1 MGVVGG
7 RAQVRDRRG
16 TCRGTCGSC
25 VVKLMVVQAD
35 TEFASIQQH
44 RPWLDRAPTLEDRW
58 IESRIVADEARHGL
72 QACRILR
79 DFGEEGQRFIDELLT
94 KREGE
99 HKLDAFNMKFD
110 RWSDVGAFTCLIDH
124 VGVYQLRAFQ
134 ECSYGPLARAMPLML
149 SEEQLHLN
157 FGASVLRRMVQDGS
171 KSTVRRRRPRPRSRS
186 GTPARSTCSA
196 TRTPRRAGARSNTA
210 SSAGRTTRPG
220 PDSSRRSRD
229 CSPRLA
235 SPYRHPTS
243 TDGSFSG
250 RRSDERVHA
259 GPGRHHVR
267 RGAGPRGSVR
277 PPAGARV
284 VSARGRDIGRA

>member
-1 MGVVGG
+1 MPGSEPTVKPPTAKPLQEGGTIEPVREILWGTSAGVRKYETAEEVPPDM
-7 RAQVRDRRG
+7 RKL
-16 TCRGTCGSC
+16 
-25 VVKLMVVQAD
+25 VVKLLVVQAD

-58 IESRIVADEARHGL
+58 IESRIIADEARHGL

-110 RWSDVGAFTCLIDH
+110 LWSDVGAFTCFVDR

-157 FGASVLRRMVQDGS
+157 FGASVLRRMVQDGPKYSGS
-171 KSTVRRRRPRPRSRS
+171 KEEAQAAVNKWYPRALDMFGHSNSETSRRAIEYGLKRWTNEEARRRFIEEVT
-186 GTPARSTCSA
+186 GLV
-196 TRTPRRAGARSNTA
+196 
-210 SSAGRTTRPG
+210 SSLGLTLP
-220 PDSSRRSRD
+220 PPEFD
-229 CSPRLA
+229 
-235 SPYRHPTS
+235 RH
-243 TDGSFSG
+243 
-250 RRSDERVHA
+250 VL
-259 GPGRHHVR
+259 
-267 RGAGPRGSVR
+267 
-277 PPAGARV
+277 
-284 VSARGRDIGRA
+284 

>member
-1 MGVVGG
+1 MSESPPTPAPVSKTRAGSSSLKDGGTVVP
-7 RAQVRDRRG
+7 VREILW
-16 TCRGTCGSC
+16 GSSAGAHKYETAEELEPDMAKLI
-25 VVKLMVVQAD
+25 VKLMVVQAD

-44 RPWLDRAPTLEDRW
+44 RPWLDSAPTLEDRW

-79 DFGEEGQRFIDELLT
+79 DFGEEGQKYIDELLT

-110 RWSDVGAFTCLIDH
+110 RWSDVGAFTCFVDR

-171 KSTVRRRRPRPRSRS
+171 KYYGSKEEAQAAVNKWYPRALDMF
-186 GTPARSTCSA
+186 GHTGSA
-196 TRTPRRAGARSNTA
+196 TSQRAIQYGLKRWTNEEARARFIEEVSGLTA
-210 SSAGRTTRPG
+210 KIG
-220 PDSSRRSRD
+220 
-229 CSPRLA
+229 L
-235 SPYRHPTS
+235 
-243 TDGSFSG
+243 
-250 RRSDERVHA
+250 EL
-259 GPGRHHVR
+259 
-267 RGAGPRGSVR
+267 
-277 PPAGARV
+277 PPADFDRHV
-284 VSARGRDIGRA
+284 L

>member
-1 MGVVGG
+1 MTDPAAHAPAPPTARTLKDGGTVEPVREILWGTSAGVRKYETAEELPADLGKL
-7 RAQVRDRRG
+7 
-16 TCRGTCGSC
+16 

-79 DFGEEGQRFIDELLT
+79 DFGEEGQRHIDELLT

-99 HKLDAFNMKFD
+99 HKLDAFNMTFD
-110 RWSDVGAFTCLIDH
+110 RWSDVGAFTCFVDR

-157 FGASVLRRMVQDGS
+157 FGASVLRRMVQDGGKYYGS
-171 KSTVRRRRPRPRSRS
+171 REEAQAAVEKWYPRALDMFGHSRS
-186 GTPARSTCSA
+186 DTS
-196 TRTPRRAGARSNTA
+196 RRAIEYGLKRWTNEEARARFIQEVSVLVA
-210 SSAGRTTRPG
+210 SIGLTLP
-220 PDSSRRSRD
+220 PPEFDRRV
-229 CSPRLA
+229 L
-235 SPYRHPTS
+235 
-243 TDGSFSG
+243 
-250 RRSDERVHA
+250 
-259 GPGRHHVR
+259 
-267 RGAGPRGSVR
+267 
-277 PPAGARV
+277 
-284 VSARGRDIGRA
+284 

>member
-1 MGVVGG
+1 MSGPTPSPSTPPTSKILNEGG
-7 RAQVRDRRG
+7 TIQPVREILWG
-16 TCRGTCGSC
+16 TAAGAHKYETAEELPADMAKL

-58 IESRIVADEARHGL
+58 IESRIIADEARHGL

-79 DFGEEGQRFIDELLT
+79 DFGEAGQRYIDELLS

-110 RWSDVGAFTCLIDH
+110 LWSDVGAFTCFVDR

-157 FGASVLRRMVQDGS
+157 FGTSVLRRMVQDGPKYCGS
-171 KSTVRRRRPRPRSRS
+171 KEEAQAAVEKWYPRALDMFGHSNS
-186 GTPARSTCSA
+186 ETS
-196 TRTPRRAGARSNTA
+196 RRAVEYGLKRWTNEEARARYIQEVTGLTA
-210 SSAGRTTRPG
+210 GIGLALP
-220 PDSSRRSRD
+220 PPEFDRRV
-229 CSPRLA
+229 L
-235 SPYRHPTS
+235 
-243 TDGSFSG
+243 
-250 RRSDERVHA
+250 
-259 GPGRHHVR
+259 
-267 RGAGPRGSVR
+267 
-277 PPAGARV
+277 
-284 VSARGRDIGRA
+284 

>member
-1 MGVVGG
+1 MTEPASAPPTVSRTRAGAGSLKDGGTVVPVREILWGASAGG
-7 RAQVRDRRG
+7 HKYETAEELDPDMAKL
-16 TCRGTCGSC
+16 

-44 RPWLDRAPTLEDRW
+44 RPWLDSAPTLEDRW

-79 DFGEEGQRFIDELLT
+79 DFGEAGQRYIDELLA

-110 RWSDVGAFTCLIDH
+110 RWGDVGAFTCFVDR

-157 FGASVLRRMVQDGS
+157 FGASVLRRMVQNGPKYYGS
-171 KSTVRRRRPRPRSRS
+171 PAEAQAAVNKWYPRALDMFGHSNS
-186 GTPARSTCSA
+186 ETS
-196 TRTPRRAGARSNTA
+196 RRAIEYGLKRWTNEEARARYIQEVSGLTA
-210 SSAGRTTRPG
+210 AIGLELP
-220 PDSSRRSRD
+220 PPEFD
-229 CSPRLA
+229 
-235 SPYRHPTS
+235 RH
-243 TDGSFSG
+243 
-250 RRSDERVHA
+250 VL
-259 GPGRHHVR
+259 
-267 RGAGPRGSVR
+267 
-277 PPAGARV
+277 
-284 VSARGRDIGRA
+284 